1 MKNVSKLL
9 RKRIGGICEPIRK
22 VIEYKKP
29 YYPAG
34 TREHHISNST
44 YKLALHVLEEMDDL
58 TDAIRRSFFVMA
70 EDVSVFLESLYEQKH
85 AFYFRRVREWH
96 EFHQVNSC
104 IYGSHVV

>member
-34 TREHHISNST
+34 TREHRIFNFA

-70 EDVSVFLESLYEQKH
+70 EDASVFLESLYEQKH
-85 AFYFRRVREWH
+85 AFYFRKVREWYKFH
-96 EFHQVNSC
+96 EVC
-104 IYGSHVV
+104 LYAGL